1 MPAQTDESNDAREMR
16 AFTLELRRP
25 GEDPAYLTLPI
36 NPQSLT
42 ITHPS
47 RNLAQQTLAGQYIE
61 AWGPGLPSI
70 TLEGHTGYAPRT
82 AIEGVEEL
90 DGFQA
95 FRTLLDMLKLYDEAT
110 RRQLNVV
117 VKPGGDLAQIF
128 LHYWEEDEHWEVVPT
143 GSDALRRSRSADS
156 PLLFRYQ
163 LSLIAVAP
171 ATVSGDLAMLLG
183 LPSLDNLLGDL
194 TKDWGAVGAFLGK
207 VGGAASS
214 AAKAAKGYA
223 DKAKGMLAKV
233 KKAVQTGTKLVNALA
248 APIRALV
255 KEGRA
260 LLAQLSG
267 VFRSVAAFGGTLSK
281 AEAALGIRSLRCFN
295 NTWASIQAWAK
306 RFVGPLTGGWDA
318 ARRNFTRC

>member
-25 GEDPAYLTLPI
+25 SQDPVYLTLPI

-47 RNLAQQTLAGQYIE
+47 RNAAQQTLAGQYVE

-82 AIEGVEEL
+82 PIEGVEEI
-90 DGFQA
+90 DGYQA
-95 FRTLLDMLKLYDEAT
+95 FRALLDMLKLYDEAT
-110 RRQLNVV
+110 KRQLNVV
-117 VKPGGDLAQIF
+117 VKPGSELAQLF

-143 GSDALRRSRSADS
+143 GSDALRRSRSADA

-163 LSLIAVAP
+163 LSLVAVAP

-194 TKDWGAVGAFLGK
+194 TKDWGQVGAFLGK

-223 DKAKGMLAKV
+223 DKAKAMMAQV
-233 KKAVQTGTKLVNALA
+233 KKTVQTGTKFVNALV

-260 LLAQLSG
+260 LLAQLSS
-267 VFRSVAAFGGTLSK
+267 VMRSVAAFGGTLNR
-281 AEAALGIRSLRCFN
+281 AEAAVGIRALRCYN
-295 NTWASIQAWAK
+295 NTWASMQAWFKKFAS
-306 RFVGPLTGGWDA
+306 PLTGAWDA
-318 ARRNFTRC
+318 SRRNFTRC